1 MKYLKPYIL
10 GLFKN
15 IANQKYI
22 ANICIAAITTQ
33 ERACH
38 YKLNLRTPS

>member
-1 MKYLKPYIL
+1 MKYPKSYIQ

-22 ANICIAAITTQ
+22 ANICIAITTQ
-33 ERACH
+33 ERAYH